1 MTVQELLEA
10 VRDGNVTVK
19 EAETLLK
26 KKAMKS
32 WDMQSLILEE
42 RTAPVLRKSFTA
54 AERQTSIF

>member
-10 VRDGNVTVK
+10 VRDGNVTVE

-26 KKAMKS
+26 KKAMRS
-32 WDMQSLILEE
+32 WNMQSLIPDGK
-42 RTAPVLRKSFTA
+42 TAPDLRKWFTA